1 MIERRQ
7 ETNNYKFTSMTPEQ
21 QNYVHKILLNLK
33 LKPRGVEMNS
43 LEVFFLFFPNPKTVN
58 LVQCHF
64 FLSL

>member
-7 ETNNYKFTSMTPEQ
+7 ESDNYKFTKMTPQQ

-43 LEVFFLFFPNPKTVN
+43 LELFFLVFPKT
-58 LVQCHF
+58 
-64 FLSL
+64 